1 MKKAIKTF
9 SAFLIVFCILLSPV
23 NAFALGSQSA
33 DNSAIITVS
42 NIVNTVINGAF
53 TVASWLFPKADYMTA
68 DEYFSGESEN
78 FYKGT
83 DSFIDTPAANAKWN
97 LGFGKASI
105 VPENLTDG
113 SKEYYTGGYF
123 TQKINGVYDDQG
135 VNAIALNDGSGRG
148 TAIFASVDGIGVGNA
163 DIRLIRAAVAQKL
176 SEKNVSSDIIAIN
189 INSTHCHTVIDTQ
202 GFSLDLI
209 LKIFNNMFSWLPFVE
224 TQRSI
229 NEEFLKVMI
238 DGASDAIVEAYLSM
252 TEGRL
257 YYFETAG
264 IGRNEEKNLY
274 PDDEYGY
281 LTNKRYGEGYQHFI
295 ACFKFVP
302 DDASIAP
309 TVFANLGAHPTT
321 IDRATSLLSAD
332 FPHYIEKSINES
344 GMNFM
349 FIQGAQSP
357 ISVIKNGVEN
367 EAVLAKV
374 AAEAENDPLASDYK
388 SAKSLGYEFARLILD
403 AQEKSKEVEP
413 MLNIE
418 MQECTVKLDK
428 GLFYLAADAQMLG
441 FTTVFDSESPS
452 GYSIVT
458 EVGYIEIGKDITMLT
473 VPGEL
478 VPQLVYGNVV
488 GADESYLGTDWELD
502 ATADI
507 IRKANPDETVLV
519 MGLCNDA
526 IGYII
531 PDNDFAPFIADSLWG
546 MEIGDWKL
554 GESLFGEYRRHYEE
568 TLSAGSTAASS
579 VIGAV
584 NTIAEKRADG

>member
-1 MKKAIKTF
+1 MKIF
-9 SAFLIVFCILLSPV
+9 SALILALCILLSPSSV
-23 NAFALGSQSA
+23 FAA
-33 DNSAIITVS
+33 DTQVSDNGAIVGASKFI
-42 NIVNTVINGAF
+42 NTIINGAF
-53 TVASWLFPKADYMTA
+53 TVASWLFPRADYMTA
-68 DEYFSGESEN
+68 EDFLSGGSEN

-83 DSFIDTPAANAKWN
+83 ADFIDEPAENAKWS

-105 VPENLTDG
+105 VPANLADG

-148 TAIFASVDGIGVGNA
+148 TAIFAAIDGLGVGNA
-163 DIRLIRAAVAQKL
+163 DIRRIRAAVADKL
-176 SEKNVSSDIIAIN
+176 SEKKIKNDIIAIN

-202 GFSLDLI
+202 GFSLEI
-209 LKIFNNMFSWLPFVE
+209 IPKVFQNIFSWLPFVE
-224 TQRSI
+224 SGRSI
-229 NEEFLKVMI
+229 DSEFLDTLI
-238 DGASDAIVEAYLSM
+238 DGASDAIVDAYLGM
-252 TEGRL
+252 TEGKL

-264 IGRNEEKNLY
+264 IGRDDEKNLY
-274 PDDEYGY
+274 PDDEYSY
-281 LTNKRYGEGYQHFI
+281 LTNKRYGEGYQHVM

-302 DDASIAP
+302 DDSTIAP

-332 FPHYIEKSINES
+332 FPHYIEKSVNES

-349 FIQGAQSP
+349 FLQGAQSP
-357 ISVIKNGVEN
+357 ISVKKNNVEN
-367 EAVLAKV
+367 EAVLEKV
-374 AAEAENDPLASDYK
+374 AAEAEGDPNAADYQ
-388 SAKSLGYEFARLILD
+388 SAKTLGYEFARLILEAS
-403 AQEKSKEVEP
+403 AQAKEVEP
-413 MLNIE
+413 MLNIDME
-418 MQECTVKLDK
+418 ECTVKLDK

-441 FTTVFDSESPS
+441 FTTVFDSSSPS
-452 GYSIVT
+452 GYSLIT

-478 VPQLVYGNVV
+478 IPQLVYGNVV
-488 GADESYLGTDWELD
+488 TAEDAYLGTDWELE

-507 IRKANPDETVLV
+507 IREKNPGETVLV

-531 PDNDFAPFIADSLWG
+531 PDNDYAPFIADSLWG

-554 GESLFGEYRRHYEE
+554 GEALFGEYRRHYEE
-568 TLSAGSTAASS
+568 LLSAGGSAASS
-579 VIGAV
+579 VIGSLNA
-584 NTIAEKRADG
+584 IAERN

>member
-1 MKKAIKTF
+1 MKKALNTF
-9 SAFLIVFCILLSPV
+9 SAFLLVFCFLLSPASV
-23 NAFALGSQSA
+23 FAADAQTA
-33 DNSAIITVS
+33 DNRAIVDTSKVI
-42 NIVNTVINGAF
+42 NTIINGAF
-53 TVASWLFPKADYMTA
+53 TVASWLFPRADYMTA
-68 DEYFSGESEN
+68 EEFLNGGSEN
-78 FYKGT
+78 FYEGT
-83 DSFIDTPAANAKWN
+83 ADFIDEPAENAKWS

-105 VPENLTDG
+105 VPGNLADG

-148 TAIFASVDGIGVGNA
+148 TAVFAAVDGIGVGNA
-163 DIRLIRAAVAQKL
+163 DIRKIRAAVEKKL
-176 SEKNVSSDIIAIN
+176 DEKNVKNNIVAIN

-202 GFSLDLI
+202 GFNLDLI
-209 LKIFNNMFSWLPFVE
+209 LKIFNNIFSWLPWIEPV
-224 TQRSI
+224 RSI
-229 NEEFLKVMI
+229 DEEFLAVMI
-238 DGASDAIVEAYLSM
+238 DGASDAIVDAYLAM

-257 YYFETAG
+257 YYFETDG
-264 IGRNEEKNLY
+264 IGKNEEKNLY

-281 LTNKRYGEGYQHFI
+281 LTNKRYGEGYQHVI

-302 DDASIAP
+302 DDVSVMP

-321 IDRATSLLSAD
+321 INRATTLLSAD
-332 FPHYIEKSINES
+332 FPNYIEKYVNES

-357 ISVIKNGVEN
+357 ISVKKNNVEN
-367 EAVLAKV
+367 ESILAKV
-374 AAEAENDPLASDYK
+374 AAEAEGDPNAVDYQSSK
-388 SAKSLGYEFARLILD
+388 LLGYEFARLILE
-403 AQEKSKEVEP
+403 ASAYAKEVEP
-413 MLNIE
+413 MLNID
-418 MQECTVKLDK
+418 MDECTVKLDK

-441 FTTVFDSESPS
+441 FTTVFDSSSPS
-452 GYSIVT
+452 GYSLVT

-488 GADESYLGTDWELD
+488 NAQDAYLGTDWELE
-502 ATADI
+502 ATAEI
-507 IRKANPDETVLV
+507 IREKNPNETVLV

-531 PDNDFAPFIADSLWG
+531 PDNDYAPFIADSLWG

-554 GESLFGEYRRHYEE
+554 GEALFGEYRRHYEE
-568 TLSAGSTAASS
+568 LLSAGGTAAST
-579 VIGAV
+579 VIGSI
-584 NTIAEKRADG
+584 NSIAERN